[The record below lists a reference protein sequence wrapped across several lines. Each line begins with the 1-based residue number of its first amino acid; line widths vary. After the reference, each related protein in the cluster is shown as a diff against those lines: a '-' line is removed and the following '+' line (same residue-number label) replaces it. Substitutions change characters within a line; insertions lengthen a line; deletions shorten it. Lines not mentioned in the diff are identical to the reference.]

1 MAGAI
6 SGYGRDVVHA
16 NGVTQ
21 STPPP
26 ETLLRQHSL
35 QPSPRSFTAGGMKFD
50 GKETLSR

>member
-1 MAGAI
+1 MAGAT

-26 ETLLRQHSL
+26 ETLLPAHSL
-35 QPSPRSFTAGGMKFD
+35 QPSPRTFTAGGMKFN
-50 GKETLSR
+50 GKETSSR

>member
-26 ETLLRQHSL
+26 ETLLRQHTHCNRHRAPS
-35 QPSPRSFTAGGMKFD
+35 QPEA
-50 GKETLSR
+50 